1 MKILVIRFSSIG
13 DIVLTSPVVR
23 CLHEQLKD
31 VEIHFLTK
39 KTYATL
45 VNNNPHIAKAH
56 TLKEN
61 IRDSIEDLKA
71 ENYTYVVDLHKNTR
85 SRIIIRQLGI
95 TSIAYKKL
103 NVRKWLFVNLKINLL
118 PKKHLV
124 DRYFDSLEKLG
135 IKNDGKGLDFFL
147 DIDSHNLPIKLPK
160 EPFIALVIGGTY
172 TTKQPKLK
180 TLLVLINQL
189 KKPLILLGGGDQ
201 DASKAAELVDNTA
214 SNQVL
219 NTVNKLSILQSAF
232 VISKAHEVITGDTGM
247 MHIAAAFNKPIHVLW
262 GNTHPDFGMYPY
274 PLKSNVV
281 MHKAELKCHPCSKL
295 GYNACPRGHF
305 KCMDHHIP
313 SIVENLHSI
322 QPKQ

>member
-23 CLHEQLKD
+23 CLHEQLND

-172 TTKQPKLK
+172 STKQPKLQ
-180 TLLVLINQL
+180 TLLALINQL
-189 KKPLILLGGGDQ
+189 KK
-201 DASKAAELVDNTA
+201 T
-214 SNQVL
+214 L
-219 NTVNKLSILQSAF
+219 N
-232 VISKAHEVITGDTGM
+232 
-247 MHIAAAFNKPIHVLW
+247 
-262 GNTHPDFGMYPY
+262 
-274 PLKSNVV
+274 
-281 MHKAELKCHPCSKL
+281 
-295 GYNACPRGHF
+295 PRRWWRSR
-305 KCMDHHIP
+305 C
-313 SIVENLHSI
+313 E
-322 QPKQ
+322 